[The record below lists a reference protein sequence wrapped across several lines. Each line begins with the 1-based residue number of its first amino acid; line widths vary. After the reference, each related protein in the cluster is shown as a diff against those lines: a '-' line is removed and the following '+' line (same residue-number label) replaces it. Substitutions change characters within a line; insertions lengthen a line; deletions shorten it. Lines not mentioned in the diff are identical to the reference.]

1 MTKKDYKIA
10 KELKQKLSKIVKV
23 LDLRVFGSRA
33 RGDAQKDSDMDV
45 FIEVPVLNKNLKK
58 KIRHIAW
65 EVSFEHLVF
74 ISSRIFSKNQIEHT
88 PLKVSPLIQNIFEE
102 GIKI

>member
-10 KELKQKLSKIVKV
+10 KELKRKLSKIVELV
-23 LDLRVFGSRA
+23 DLRIFGSRA

-58 KIRHIAW
+58 KIRHIVW

-74 ISSRIFSKNQIEHT
+74 ISSRIFSKNQIENT